1 MLYLY
6 KDILARKRSIKF
18 LNWIDLQQVTESY
31 VHPKEISRSFVT
43 ALDLEYNYYFRC
55 LKCIPYH

>member
-6 KDILARKRSIKF
+6 KEILARKLSISF

-43 ALDLEYNYYFRC
+43 ALDLEYNYFSS
-55 LKCIPYH
+55 